1 VGTDKYIMIG
11 DRVVRCESLITW
23 ARWFEAANRHMAHD
37 VIGAVRISTVFL
49 GLDHNFNPHGPPIL
63 FETMIFGG
71 THDQYQ
77 DRYATKAEALAGHAR
92 AVNMVRETTHES
104 RTTRRDQE
112 VD

>member
-1 VGTDKYIMIG
+1 VGLGKYIMIG
-11 DRVVRCESLITW
+11 DRVVRCESLMTW
-23 ARWFEAANRHMAHD
+23 ARWFEVANRHMAQD
-37 VIGAVRISTVFL
+37 VVGPVRISTVFL
-49 GLDHNFNPHGPPIL
+49 GIDHNFNPHGPPIL

-71 THDQYQ
+71 QHDQYM

>member
-1 VGTDKYIMIG
+1 VGFKKYILIG
-11 DRVVRCESLITW
+11 DRIVPCQSLMTW
-23 ARWFEAANRHMAHD
+23 ARWFETNERIIVQDA
-37 VIGAVRISTVFL
+37 IGPVRISTVFL

-71 THDQYQ
+71 IHNQYM

-92 AVNMVRETTHES
+92 ALNMVRETTHES